1 MKQFYLIR
9 KLRNALLLTVGA
21 GLLATAAN
29 AQTVLFSEDF
39 STASGTTP
47 PAGWVNNTIAGAS
60 YDVWHFDNPAG
71 RTANAPM
78 SAPFGI
84 FDSDGYSGGG
94 GTENVALESA
104 PFNTTGYNLIKLK
117 WAQFFQ
123 SGFSGGIHV
132 DVYNGTSWVNIYN
145 NTSVT
150 TTNPELQNID
160 VSAHASNRSGVK
172 VRFRW
177 TGDYS
182 WWWIIDN
189 ISVTGNNAPS
199 FAGGTT
205 QSLSVCESSPARSIN
220 GLMAVNDVDAG
231 QTETWAVTGAPSHGT
246 VVASYSVTSTGSTLT
261 PTGLTYTPTAG
272 FVGTDA
278 FTVTVTDADGA
289 SSSTT
294 VNVTINPLPAAIT
307 GTTEFCQGSMV
318 GLASSPS
325 TGTWSSSAPSI
336 ASVGSST
343 GAVTGVLAGTAS
355 IFYTLP
361 TSCSVSQVVTVNPIP
376 AAITGTT
383 VFCEGATS
391 TMATS
396 STGGL
401 WASSDYSVASIGTD
415 GVVSGVAAGTAIITY
430 RLPTGCLTT
439 QNVTVNQLPAAIV
452 GLSNVCEG
460 STITLSNAI
469 TGGSWTSSN
478 SAIASI
484 GSASGVVAGVSAGS
498 VVVSYILP
506 TSCSRSVTVSTRPLP
521 VVYSVTGGG
530 SYCEGGTG
538 TPVGLSNSEAG
549 YTYRL
554 YNGASLVTSSVT
566 TGGAFNFGSLL
577 VAGTYTATATTGFG
591 CVSDMSAS
599 ATVVITPT
607 VAVTVSVGATPGDTV
622 CAGTLSTF
630 TATPVNGGTTPGY
643 VWRVNGSLVST
654 TTDTFQYT
662 PSAGDV
668 VEVTLTSSAVCPMP
682 ASVAASKSLVVVS
695 NETPVAT
702 IYAYLGSVPLAV
714 NDSVCQGSTVN
725 YYASTAWGGDAP
737 TLTWYKNGVATTTT
751 GSSYTYVPV
760 IGDTITV
767 KLNSNY
773 RCPIVNNVTS
783 NKIGLRVDS
792 IYMPILIINTNTG
805 LSVKTGTSVTFT
817 GTVING
823 GPVLTYQ
830 WYKNSSLIVG
840 ATTNTYTTSSLANG
854 DSVSCWVTSI
864 GNCAW
869 YSFNAVKVKVSNDVQ
884 TLTEAPEL
892 TLAPNPNS
900 GDFYI
905 TGTLGSFTANNVD
918 LVVTNMLGQTVFT
931 QKVAAT
937 SGVLNE
943 RITLSSALPNGIY
956 LLNVQ
961 SGDQRQTFRFMIKQ

>member
-29 AQTVLFSEDF
+29 AQTVLFSENF
-39 STASGTTP
+39 SSVTLPTTP
-47 PAGWVNNTIAGAS
+47 PTGWTNNNITGFPG
-60 YDVWHFDNPAG
+60 DVWHFDNPGSRGPSSPIA
-71 RTANAPM
+71 
-78 SAPFGI
+78 APFAV
-84 FDSDGYSGGG
+84 FDSRDYSNNGLV
-94 GTENVALESA
+94 EIVALESDT
-104 PFNTTGYNLIKLK
+104 FNTTGYGIVKLK
-117 WAQFFQ
+117 WDQYYRDDP
-123 SGFSGGIHV
+123 SSIGYVEVWNGITWIA
-132 DVYNGTSWVNIYN
+132 VYSVNA
-145 NTSVT
+145 NTPT
-150 TTNPELQNID
+150 HEHQDID
-160 VSAHASNRSGVK
+160 ISASAANRSGVR
-172 VRFRW
+172 VRFRY
-177 TGDYS
+177 TGDHSQY
-182 WWWIIDN
+182 WIVDN
-189 ISVTGNNAPS
+189 ISVTGNSVPT
-199 FAGGTT
+199 FVGGTT
-205 QSLSVCESSPARSIN
+205 QSLSLCENSPARSIN
-220 GLMAVNDVDAG
+220 TLMAVYDMDAG

-246 VVASYSVTSTGSTLT
+246 VAASYSVTSTGSTLT

-278 FTVTVTDADGA
+278 FTVTVTDQFGA

-294 VNVTINPLPAAIT
+294 VNVTVNPLPAAIT
-307 GTTEFCQGSMV
+307 GTTEFCEGAIV
-318 GLASSPS
+318 GLATSS
-325 TGTWSSSAPSI
+325 TGGTWSSSAPAI
-336 ASVGSST
+336 ATVGTS

-355 IFYTLP
+355 IVYTLP
-361 TSCSVSQVVTVNPIP
+361 TSCSISQDVTVNPIP

-391 TMATS
+391 AMATT

-439 QNVTVNQLPAAIV
+439 QNVTVNPLPAAIV

-460 STITLSNAI
+460 STITLTNAI

-478 SAIASI
+478 SAVAAI
-484 GSASGVVAGVSAGS
+484 GSASGIVSGVSAGS

-521 VVYSVTGGG
+521 VVYAVNGGG
-530 SYCEGGTG
+530 SYCEGGAG
-538 TPVGLSNSEAG
+538 SVVGMANSESG

-554 YNGASLVTSSVT
+554 YNGATLSST
-566 TGGAFNFGSLL
+566 HIAAGGAFNFGPMPA
-577 VAGTYTATATTGFG
+577 AGTYTATATTGFG

-607 VAVTVSVGATPGDTV
+607 VAVTVSVATTPGDTV
-622 CAGTLSTF
+622 CAGTLNTF

-662 PSAGDV
+662 PVAGDV

-682 ASVAASKSLVVVS
+682 ASVAASKSVIVVS

-702 IYAYLGSVPLAV
+702 IAAYLGSVPLAV

-725 YYASTAWGGDAP
+725 YYASTVWGGDAP
-737 TLTWYKNGVATTTT
+737 SLTWYKNGVATTTT
-751 GSSYTYVPV
+751 GSSYTYIPV

-817 GTVING
+817 GTVLNG

-884 TLTEAPEL
+884 TLTEALEL
-892 TLAPNPNS
+892 TLAPNPNT

-931 QKVAAT
+931 QKVAAA
-937 SGVLNE
+937 SGLLNE

>member
-1 MKQFYLIR
+1 MKQFYLVR
-9 KLRNALLLTVGA
+9 KLRNALLLTFGA

-39 STASGTTP
+39 STATLPTTP
-47 PAGWVNNTIAGAS
+47 PAGWANNTIAGAS
-60 YDVWHFDNPAG
+60 YDVWRFNNPG
-71 RTANAPM
+71 SRTAIAPI

-84 FDSDGYSGGG
+84 FDSDMYSNDAA
-94 GTENVALESA
+94 TENVALVSDTFSTLGYSIVKISWDQYYRHLTPSSGNVEIWNGSA
-104 PFNTTGYNLIKLK
+104 WIN
-117 WAQFFQ
+117 
-123 SGFSGGIHV
+123 
-132 DVYNGTSWVNIYN
+132 VY
-145 NTSVT
+145 SVSTT
-150 TTNPELQNID
+150 TTNPNHQSID
-160 VSAHASNRSGVK
+160 ISSVAANMSGVK
-172 VRFRW
+172 VRFRYV
-177 TGDYS
+177 GDWS

-205 QSLSVCESSPARSIN
+205 QSLSVCENSPARSIN
-220 GLMAVNDVDAG
+220 GHMAVNDVDAG
-231 QTETWAVTGAPSHGT
+231 QTETWTVTGAPSHGT
-246 VVASYSVTSTGSTLT
+246 LVAAYSTTSTGTTLT

-278 FTVTVTDADGA
+278 FTVTVTDQYGA
-289 SSSTT
+289 SGSTT
-294 VNVTINPLPAAIT
+294 VNVTVNPLPAAIT
-307 GTTEFCQGSMV
+307 GTTEFCEGAVV
-318 GLASSPS
+318 GMATSS
-325 TGTWSSSAPSI
+325 TGGTWSSSAPAI
-336 ASVGSST
+336 ATVGTS
-343 GAVTGVLAGTAS
+343 GAVTGVLAGTAT
-355 IFYTLP
+355 IVYTLP
-361 TSCSVSQVVTVNPIP
+361 TSCSISQDVTVNPLP

-391 TMATS
+391 TMATT

-401 WASSDYSVASIGTD
+401 WASSDYSIAAIGTD
-415 GVVSGVAAGTAIITY
+415 GVVSGLTAGTANITY
-430 RLPTGCLTT
+430 RLPSGCITT
-439 QNVTVNQLPAAIV
+439 QNVTVNPLPAAIT
-452 GLSNVCEG
+452 GLTDVCEG
-460 STITLSNAI
+460 SNITLASA
-469 TGGSWTSSN
+469 TSGGTWSS
-478 SAIASI
+478 SSTAVATVA
-484 GSASGVVAGVSAGS
+484 GTTGVVTGVMAGS
-498 VVVSYILP
+498 VVISYTLP
-506 TSCSRSVTVSTRPLP
+506 TSCYRSVGINTRPLP
-521 VVYSVTGGG
+521 VVYAVNGGG
-530 SYCEGGTG
+530 SYCEGGAG
-538 TPVGLSNSEAG
+538 SVVGMANSESG

-554 YNGASLVTSSVT
+554 YNGATLSSTNVA
-566 TGGAFNFGSLL
+566 TGGAFNFGPMP
-577 VAGTYTATATTGFG
+577 VAGTYTATATTGYG
-591 CVSDMSAS
+591 CVSNMSAS

-607 VAVTVSVGATPGDTV
+607 VAVTVSVATTPGDTV
-622 CAGTLSTF
+622 CAGTLNTF

-682 ASVAASKSLVVVS
+682 ASVAASKSVIVVS
-695 NETPVAT
+695 NETPAAT
-702 IYAYLGSVPLAV
+702 IAAYLGSVPLAV

-725 YYASTAWGGDAP
+725 YYASTVWGGDAP
-737 TLTWYKNGVATTTT
+737 ALTWYKNGVATGTT
-751 GSSYTYVPV
+751 GTSYTYIPV
-760 IGDTITV
+760 IGDTISV

-792 IYMPILIINTNTG
+792 IYMPILIIGTNTG
-805 LSVKTGTSVTFT
+805 LSIKTGTSVTFT

-840 ATTNTYTTSSLANG
+840 ATTNTYTTSSLAHG

-884 TLTEAPEL
+884 TLTGAPEL

-900 GDFYI
+900 GDFVI
-905 TGTLGSFTANNVD
+905 SGTLGSFTANNVD

-931 QKVAAT
+931 QKAEAA
-937 SGVLNE
+937 SGVLNQ
-943 RITLSSALPNGIY
+943 RITLPSALPNGMY
-956 LLNVQ
+956 LLNVL
-961 SGDQRQTFRFMIKQ
+961 SGDQRQTFRFIIK